1 MASSGGGA
9 TGVEL
14 SAELLDASRLL
25 NAYGVTAVD
34 HQTISVHLIE
44 AAPRLL
50 PGLSERISQ
59 TVQQELESLGVTV
72 HVGTAIQ
79 EAQEYQLVTGDGE
92 IIETDL
98 NVWAAGIKA
107 PSFLAELG
115 LSTNKRH
122 QINVKQTLQSV
133 DDSHIFAMG
142 DCACCPPRRR
152 SHGTASRSGGASA
165 GKATSEEFRTLS
177 S

>member
-1 MASSGGGA
+1 MINTFLRYTDPNLRQHTQLTIGIVGGGA

-59 TVQQELESLGVTV
+59 TVQQELESMGSPYMWARQFKKLRSISWSQATV
-72 HVGTAIQ
+72 
-79 EAQEYQLVTGDGE
+79 
-92 IIETDL
+92 
-98 NVWAAGIKA
+98 
-107 PSFLAELG
+107 
-115 LSTNKRH
+115 R
-122 QINVKQTLQSV
+122 
-133 DDSHIFAMG
+133 
-142 DCACCPPRRR
+142 
-152 SHGTASRSGGASA
+152 
-165 GKATSEEFRTLS
+165 
-177 S
+177 